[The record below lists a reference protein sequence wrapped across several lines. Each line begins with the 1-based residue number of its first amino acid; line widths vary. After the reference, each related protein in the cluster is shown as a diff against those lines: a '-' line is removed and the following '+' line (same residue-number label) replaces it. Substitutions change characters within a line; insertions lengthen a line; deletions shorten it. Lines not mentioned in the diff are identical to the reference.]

1 MNIKS
6 LFKNLGDWLRPDEPG
21 IESIPFKAA
30 QAMTERVSF
39 SRLLNYREFDKETNI
54 MFLDDG
60 ETPAAGFM
68 LQMSP
73 LLVAGVDAEPQFE
86 AIINTCPPDTI
97 IQSSVLSSQFV
108 EGFLDRWAKARTEQ
122 ATNDILSN
130 VATRRRE
137 FMLNCLGDTSML
149 PKTEMHPRNLMYFL
163 SVRVP
168 FTGDPSRMADFESFV
183 RMVADLQNSV
193 QGALSGTGIH
203 SRVLEEDEVKF
214 VLREL
219 LNPHMAPHP
228 RVFEAMP
235 DIPAYLD
242 LMDRNTRLRVVDE
255 GGVAFEGQNGEPEA
269 VVVPITV
276 DSYPNEVYLPMTA
289 NLLGDPTSRE
299 DRITNPFWAYTTIH
313 VLDADKARDSLT
325 AKMGALNKQAMSE
338 SEWYRAMMSHMYVKR
353 EATQNLLDVA
363 RQGKQLVRIY
373 TGINIVTDIPNIKR
387 DTEYVTALWRR
398 AGFRASAEKF
408 ITLPAFIASLPLQY
422 TPTMDPPNRGMQR
435 AITAHSIN
443 AASLFFAQG
452 DWAGNDPEAG
462 GPLLVSRRG
471 QLASFNL
478 LETSTNYN
486 FIVVAASGS
495 GKSFFINEIV
505 ADFLARDGMVR
516 ILDVGRS
523 YQRTCEIVGGVNL
536 IFDPNNPVS
545 MNPFYGIDQEK
556 DLAEMLPMLKALLR
570 QMAYPLQ
577 AEEDTPSWE
586 YQALEAAVV
595 AAWDTHRETT
605 ELRHVYDWL
614 LAHHDTRARDL
625 AFQLAPF
632 ATGRYA
638 PWFTGAR
645 QVKFD
650 NKFIVVELE
659 ELNTDPEL
667 QSVVL
672 TLCIHQ
678 ITKEMYLS
686 DVRIPKLLAIDEA
699 WALLGNM
706 KTGAFIETAFRRA
719 RKYNGIAGVITQSFE
734 DFTRSPA
741 ARAAIQNAAWKFV
754 LHQHAESLQFAAD
767 NKLILAD
774 EYLLDL
780 LKSVKSG
787 AGYSEVYVW
796 SEEGQGLY
804 RFITD
809 RHSYYTFTT
818 NPKDKSRMANLTAQG
833 HTMLESIDILAK
845 EDYAAGWGKL
855 D

>member
-1 MNIKS
+1 MNTRA
-6 LFKNLGDWLRPDEPG
+6 LFKKLKDWVTPAEPG
-21 IESIPFKAA
+21 IESVPFASA
-30 QAMTERVSF
+30 QAMSERLSF
-39 SRLLNYREFDKETNI
+39 SRLLNYREFDADTNI
-54 MFLDDG
+54 LFLDDG
-60 ETPAAGFM
+60 EAPSAGFM
-68 LQMSP
+68 LQLSP

-97 IQSSVLSSQFV
+97 IQSAVLSSQYV
-108 EGFLDRWAKARTEQ
+108 ESFLDRWALARTEK
-122 ATNDILSN
+122 ATNEILRN
-130 VATRRRE
+130 VATQRRE
-137 FMLNCLGDTSML
+137 FMLNCIGDTSLL
-149 PKTEMHPRNLMYFL
+149 PKTEMYPRNIMYFM

-168 FTGDPSRMADFESFV
+168 FTGDPASLADFESFV
-183 RMVADLQNSV
+183 RIVSDLQNSV
-193 QGALSGTGIH
+193 QGALSGAGIH
-203 SRVLEEDEVKF
+203 SRILEEDEVKF

-219 LNPHMAPHP
+219 LNPHVDPHS
-228 RVFEAMP
+228 RVCDAMP

-242 LMDRNTRLRVVDE
+242 ILDRNTRMRVIDE
-255 GGVAFEGQNGEPEA
+255 GGIAFSGHTRQNEK

-276 DSYPNEVYLPMTA
+276 DTYPNEVYLPMTA
-289 NLLGDPTSRE
+289 NLLGEPSSRE
-299 DRITNPFWAYTTIH
+299 DRIPNPFWAYTTIH
-313 VLDADKARDSLT
+313 VLDADKARDALT
-325 AKMGALNKQAMSE
+325 AKLGALNKQAMSE
-338 SEWYRAMMSHMYVKR
+338 SEWYRAMMSHMYAKR
-353 EATQNLLDVA
+353 EATQKLLDTS
-363 RQGKQLVRIY
+363 RSGKQLVRIY
-373 TGINIVTDIPNIKR
+373 SGINIITDLPNVKR

-435 AITAHSIN
+435 AVTAHSIN

-452 DWAGNDPEAG
+452 DWVGNKPEDG

-486 FIVVAASGS
+486 FVVVAASGS

-516 ILDVGRS
+516 LLDVGRS
-523 YQRTCEIVGGVNL
+523 YLRTCEIAGGVNL

-545 MNPFYGIDQEK
+545 MNPFYGITEER

-577 AEEDTPSWE
+577 SEEDTPSWE

-595 AAWDTHRETT
+595 AAWDLKREAT
-605 ELRHVYDWL
+605 ELKDVYDWL
-614 LAHHDTRARDL
+614 LAHPDDRARDL

-632 ATGRYA
+632 AIGRYS
-638 PWFTGAR
+638 PWFTGPR
-645 QVKFD
+645 QVQFD

-659 ELNTDPEL
+659 ELNSDPEL

-734 DFTRSPA
+734 DFSKSPA
-741 ARAAIQNAAWKFV
+741 ARATIQNAAWKFV

-787 AGYSEVYVW
+787 AGFSEVYVW
-796 SEEGQGLY
+796 SKEGQGLY

-833 HTMLESIDILAK
+833 HTLLEAIDILAK
-845 EDYAAGWGKL
+845 EDYAAGWGKVT
-855 D
+855 